1 MDLNVTT
8 RTILGKKVAALRTKG
23 LVPAELFGRGIENRH
38 LAVAARDAAAAYKT
52 AGEHTVVTLVVDGAE
67 RIPAVFADIQ
77 QDYRAGTVRAI
88 DFHYVRM
95 DEKIQANVPI
105 RLVGEA
111 PAKKEGFPILLVLSE
126 IELEAL
132 PDRMPH
138 ELIVSVETL
147 AQPGQ
152 TIYVRDLIVSAEVK
166 VRANEDTAIVTVGE
180 KAKEE
185 VTAPP
190 PAGGPVAA
198 PAAGAVAANTA
209 TEPATQA

>member
-8 RTILGKKVAALRTKG
+8 RTILGKKVAALRATG

-38 LAVAARDAAAAYKT
+38 LAVPAREAAAAYKT

-77 QDYRAGTVRAI
+77 QDYRAGMVRAI

-95 DEKIQANVPI
+95 NEKMQADVPI
-105 RLVGEA
+105 RLVGDA

-132 PDRMPH
+132 PNRMPH
-138 ELIVSVETL
+138 ELVVDVTGL
-147 AQPGQ
+147 ATPGQ
-152 TIYVRDLIVSAEVK
+152 TIYVRDLIVPAEVK
-166 VRANEDTAIVTVGE
+166 VRASEDAAIVTVGE
-180 KAKEE
+180 KTKEE
-185 VTAPP
+185 VAAPA
-190 PAGGPVAA
+190 PAAA
-198 PAAGAVAANTA
+198 PAAGAVATDAA
-209 TEPATQA
+209 PAEPTVPHP